1 MVELQRPIIAHFVV
15 PVFFLALCMSH
26 PLLGQTQLDYNFYA
40 QTCPPLER
48 IVMVGVWMAIKNET
62 RMAASL
68 LRMHF
73 HDCFVDGCDASLL
86 LDDTTD
92 MTGEKNA
99 LPNRNSVKGYEVID
113 NIKADV
119 EKYCPSTVSCT
130 DILTLA
136 ARDAV
141 LLSGGQYWP
150 VQLGRRDGMSA
161 SEQAANQQLPS
172 PIEPLENITAKFTSK
187 GFDMKDVVVLSGAHT
202 IGFAQCFTF
211 KRRLLDFK
219 GSGKPD
225 PTLNSFLL
233 QNLQNTC
240 PSSSDGTSNSKL
252 APLDS
257 VTTNQFDNMYYKNL
271 LNNSGLLESDQALMG
286 DSNSASMVDYYSK
299 NPFMF
304 TRDFAASM
312 GCYGSVLLDDTSTFT
327 GENNAGPNRNF
338 VRSFE
343 VIDNIK
349 AKIEKFCPSTVSYA
363 DILNLAAREA
373 VYLVHLPSFLISSC
387 SLQSLSN
394 SLICL
399 IVVFLEFCSQTKQ
412 LWETL
417 VNLAAMVNNYSKYPY
432 LFAMDFG
439 ASMVKMGQIGVLTS
453 KDGEM
458 RKNCCVVN

>member
-1 MVELQRPIIAHFVV
+1 MVELQRPIIAHFAI
-15 PVFFLALCMSH
+15 PVFFLAFCMSH

-40 QTCPPLER
+40 KTCPPLER
-48 IVMVGVWMAIKNET
+48 IVRVGVWMAIKNET

-73 HDCFVDGCDASLL
+73 HDCFVNGCDASLL
-86 LDDTTD
+86 LDDTAD
-92 MTGEKNA
+92 MTGEKNS
-99 LPNRNSVKGYEVID
+99 LPNRNSVNGYEVID

-119 EKYCPSTVSCT
+119 EKYCPLTVSCV

-202 IGFAQCFTF
+202 IGSAQCFTF
-211 KRRLLDFK
+211 KRRLFDFK

-240 PSSSDGTSNSKL
+240 PSSSDGTNSKL

-271 LNNSGLLESDQALMG
+271 INNSGLLESDQALMG

-312 GCYGSVLLDDTSTFT
+312 V
-327 GENNAGPNRNF
+327 
-338 VRSFE
+338 
-343 VIDNIK
+343 K
-349 AKIEKFCPSTVSYA
+349 
-363 DILNLAAREA
+363 
-373 VYLVHLPSFLISSC
+373 
-387 SLQSLSN
+387 LSN
-394 SLICL
+394 VGILTG
-399 IVVFLEFCSQTKQ
+399 Q
-412 LWETL
+412 
-417 VNLAAMVNNYSKYPY
+417 N
-432 LFAMDFG
+432 
-439 ASMVKMGQIGVLTS
+439 GQI
-453 KDGEM
+453 
-458 RKNCCVVN
+458 RKKCGSLN